1 MFYNTDLT
9 STSEMVDLHK
19 GYLVQLGRFALWSVI
34 IKIRGGGGRGERV
47 VGGGG
52 EEELMGAWV
61 LNQT

>member
-19 GYLVQLGRFALWSVI
+19 GYLVQLEDLHSEVSSLKLGEEGGESGW
-34 IKIRGGGGRGERV
+34 RGGGGG
-47 VGGGG
+47 
-52 EEELMGAWV
+52 ELMGAWV

>member
-34 IKIRGGGGRGERV
+34 IKIRGGGGREWLE
-47 VGGGG
+47 GGGG
-52 EEELMGAWV
+52 RVDGGLSSQSNLV
-61 LNQT
+61 

>member
-19 GYLVQLGRFALWSVI
+19 GYLVQLEDLHSEVSSLKLGEE
-34 IKIRGGGGRGERV
+34 GERV

-52 EEELMGAWV
+52 RRVDGGLSSQSNLV
-61 LNQT
+61 